1 MTVLKAVGSYVLT
14 FGLFFAFLVWFFDK
28 PQEHD
33 ILIPVLTALFAS
45 ATAGGII
52 KDDSFDE
59 QERLVNALI
68 TAVVTSGI
76 WVFLFYLNYRSNLAD
91 ANKDDQI
98 LVAIFSVF
106 DSWKVLM
113 MAAITFFTTVSS
125 SKKS

>member
-1 MTVLKAVGSYVLT
+1 MTTLKAIGAYVLT

-28 PQEHD
+28 PHEHD

-59 QERLVNALI
+59 NERLISALI
-68 TAVVTSGI
+68 TAVVTAGF
-76 WVFLFYLNYRSNLAD
+76 WVFLFYLNYTGNLAK
-91 ANKDDQI
+91 ANNDNQI
-98 LVAIFSVF
+98 LVAIVSVV
-106 DSWKVLM
+106 DSWKILM
-113 MAAITFFTTVSS
+113 MAAITFVTIISS